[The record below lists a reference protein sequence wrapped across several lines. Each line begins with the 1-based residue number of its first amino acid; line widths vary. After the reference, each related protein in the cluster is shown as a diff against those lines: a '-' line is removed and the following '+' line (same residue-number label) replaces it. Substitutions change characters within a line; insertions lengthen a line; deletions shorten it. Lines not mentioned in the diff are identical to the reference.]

1 MMSPQYIAKEMELF
15 TEQAEEVDIIITTAN
30 IPGRKAPLLVKDYMI
45 EKMKRG
51 SVIVDLAAE
60 NGGNC
65 DGTVANEVVT
75 TPNGVQIIGYTNLA
89 ARMGHIASQLYATN
103 LRYLMEEA
111 GWAENFKLDPD
122 SDIIGKMMVCS
133 SGRVQWSAP
142 KPPPTKKEAA
152 SEKPTSV
159 KEVKSFPK
167 ESKGIHIPDAV
178 LYPLLLLLI
187 AFVGLATPHSYYPLL
202 LLFGIACILGYMLV
216 WNVTSSLHTPLMS
229 ITNAISG
236 VVVLSGIVQVGRYP
250 VAAGNSSH

>member
-187 AFVGLATPHSYYPLL
+187 AFVGLQRHIHTIHCFCCLGSLAFLGICSFGTLPLR
-202 LLFGIACILGYMLV
+202 Y
-216 WNVTSSLHTPLMS
+216 TH
-229 ITNAISG
+229 
-236 VVVLSGIVQVGRYP
+236 LSCLSPTLSVELWYCRELYK
-250 VAAGNSSH
+250 